1 MPDAPFTALLVRFA
15 AELRTA
21 GLAVGSGD
29 VLVYCS
35 ALARLDPSDLVDLY
49 WAGRSTLVSRRDD
62 IARYDEVFRRFFL
75 GTAVGSGDVLVY
87 CSALARLDPSDLV
100 DLYWAGRSTLVSRRD
115 DIARYDE
122 VFRRFF
128 LGTEVPDEELSLMF
142 RASVQAQGAL
152 AIPAVEPGDSGE
164 QEEAV
169 LGWMASDVEAL
180 KHKSFAACTP
190 EELAALRR
198 IMARIRL
205 TPPRRRTRR
214 TAPARSSG
222 PRPDPR
228 RTVRESLRMQGE
240 PARLYWR
247 RRKVRLRPLVLILD
261 ISGSMADYSR
271 SLLQFAHSAL
281 RSTGPSAGRVE
292 VFCFGTR
299 LTRVTGAMECRRP
312 DEALERAARAAFDWD
327 GGTRIGDSL
336 DAFVRGWARR
346 GLCRGG
352 IVVVCSDGLD
362 RGDPEVLAK
371 AMERLDR
378 LCHRIV
384 WLNPHKGDDR
394 DFRPNTLGMMVAAPH
409 IDLLLSGHDLA
420 SLVPPAGLA
429 EPAQGRR
436 PVFPAEHAGDDG
448 GRAAHR
454 PAAVRPRSGQPG
466 KAGRPAARTQLSSQG
481 LAPAGRCLTRSVPVG
496 SVP

>member
-1 MPDAPFTALLVRFA
+1 VPPDRPPTSPTPLTSLLVRFA
-15 AELRTA
+15 GELRAA

-29 VLVYCS
+29 VLVYC
-35 ALARLDPSDLVDLY
+35 LAMSTLDPTDLVDLY
-49 WAGRSTLVSRRDD
+49 WAGRTTLVNRRDD

-75 GTAVGSGDVLVY
+75 GQGG
-87 CSALARLDPSDLV
+87 LADDLV
-100 DLYWAGRSTLVSRRD
+100 
-115 DIARYDE
+115 
-122 VFRRFF
+122 
-128 LGTEVPDEELSLMF
+128 LML
-142 RASVQAQGAL
+142 RASAEAQGAL
-152 AIPAVEPGDSGE
+152 AIPSTEPGEADE
-164 QEEAV
+164 REDDAV
-169 LGWMASDVEAL
+169 LGWMASDVDAL

-214 TAPARSSG
+214 TAPARSG
-222 PRPDPR
+222 ARPDPR
-228 RTVRESLRMQGE
+228 RTVRESMRTHGE

-247 RRKVRLRPLVLILD
+247 RRKVRLRPLILILD

-271 SLLQFAHSAL
+271 NLLQFAHSAK
-281 RSTGPSAGRVE
+281 RSAGRVE

-299 LTRVTGAMECRRP
+299 LTRVTGAMECRQA

-362 RGDPEVLAK
+362 RGDPAVLAA
-371 AMERLDR
+371 AMERLSR
-378 LCHRIV
+378 LSHRLV
-384 WLNPHKGDDR
+384 WLNPHKGDDPA
-394 DFRPNTLGMMVAAPH
+394 FRPSTLGMMIAAPH

-420 SLVPPAGLA
+420 SLEKLASVLPGLN
-429 EPAQGRR
+429 
-436 PVFPAEHAGDDG
+436 
-448 GRAAHR
+448 
-454 PAAVRPRSGQPG
+454 
-466 KAGRPAARTQLSSQG
+466 
-481 LAPAGRCLTRSVPVG
+481 
-496 SVP
+496 